1 MKIYLRKVDKQCIEK
16 QISIKQYILHGF
28 FGSAKDQEIIS
39 MKGTL
44 SNESSEVKILT
55 STDPRL
61 GGDIKKII
69 NAEVAEI
76 VQTEPSYQLSI
87 NDILLFAYIGS
98 KKYMLEIIT
107 KNDARYQVLL
117 DLVNNP
123 QFKTRNGWDNLHLLA
138 YSDSEETNF
147 LNNTSNNDSVEI
159 DENLREKGGENIILY
174 GVPGSGKSHTIKIKY
189 PQNEYIFEK
198 LVFHPDYSYSDFVGQ
213 IMPIV
218 KDEIVS
224 YDFIP
229 GPFTNILKK
238 AYNNPSSKYI
248 LVIDE
253 INRGNAPAIF
263 GEVFQLL
270 DRDKDGNSNYTINN
284 DNIAKIVYKGNTQRH
299 IKIPSNLWIIATM
312 NTSDQNVFTLDTAF
326 QRRFSMQL
334 IRNSFDKNK
343 KEFESEEKY
352 NEYKNFIDKKILN
365 TDVTWQKFCKTI
377 NSIISKSDN
386 DVNSMEDKRLGVF
399 FVRNDD
405 LESKEKFAHKVLKYL
420 WDDVFKFDKDKLFN
434 KNKYHT
440 LEEVIERFVNEDGK
454 SQFDIFIDDV
464 KAMLYV

>member
-1 MKIYLRKVDKQCIEK
+1 MKIYLKKIDKQCIIK
-16 QISIKQYILHGF
+16 QISIKKYILRDF
-28 FGSAKDQEIIS
+28 FNNAQDQEIVS
-39 MKGTL
+39 MVGAL
-44 SNESSEVKILT
+44 SNQNGNVKILT
-55 STDPRL
+55 ATDPRL
-61 GGDIKKII
+61 GGEIKNII
-69 NAEVAEI
+69 NAEVDKI
-76 VQTEPSYQLSI
+76 IQTDPSYQLSI
-87 NDILLFAYIGS
+87 DDILLFAYIES
-98 KKYMLEIIT
+98 KKYILEIIT
-107 KNDARYQVLL
+107 KKDARYQVLL
-117 DLVNNP
+117 DLINNP
-123 QFKTRNGWDNLHLLA
+123 QFKTRNGWDNLHLLT
-138 YSDSEETNF
+138 YSDSEESNF
-147 LNNTSNNDSVEI
+147 INDASSNSVEI
-159 DENLREKGGENIILY
+159 NENLREKGGENIILY
-174 GVPGSGKSHTIKIKY
+174 GVPGSGKSHTIRIKY

-224 YDFIP
+224 YEFIP

-238 AYNNPSSKYI
+238 AYNNPSRKYV

-270 DRDKDGNSNYTINN
+270 DRDKDGNSNYAINN
-284 DNIAKIVYKGNTQRH
+284 DNIAKIVYEGDTQRH

-343 KEFESEEKY
+343 EEFESEEKY

-377 NSIISKSDN
+377 NSIISKSNN
-386 DVNSMEDKRLGVF
+386 DINSMEDKRLGVF
-399 FVRNDD
+399 FVKTDD

-440 LEEVIERFVNEDGK
+440 LEEVIKGFVDEDGK
-454 SQFDIFIDDV
+454 SQFDIFIDDI
-464 KAMLYV
+464 KDMLYV